1 MPDAADPV
9 PPLAPVRSPLRG
21 GSSVSGG
28 SSPPGG
34 EPVPGD
40 PGDSPAPPTGLSLPA
55 RLCLLAWGADGFG
68 RAEAAVHRLVRAG
81 ALTELAQRGLLV
93 DDGGIATPVDLDAR
107 SGDPVLD
114 GLLDLVRESLP
125 RRWRTWVT
133 SRPRY
138 TFVEVR
144 EQLAAA
150 GHLRVGR
157 RRVLGVFPAADHA
170 LRSVTVAQGLRARA
184 RQVLAGPSPA
194 AEIGERDAALAVLAA
209 AAGLCT
215 TAPPGRADHV
225 DRAGRGG
232 RVEELIERS
241 AARSPALCGVVREIR
256 TALIVAAD
264 ADADAAE
271 TRRPADGR

>member
-1 MPDAADPV
+1 MPDPADLV
-9 PPLAPVRSPLRG
+9 PPLAPGGSPLRG

-28 SSPPGG
+28 SSLRGG
-34 EPVPGD
+34 EPVSGD
-40 PGDSPAPPTGLSLPA
+40 PGDPPGLSLPA
-55 RLCLLAWGADGFG
+55 RLCLLAWGADGSG

-93 DDGGIATPVDLDAR
+93 DDDGIATPVDLDAR

-138 TFVEVR
+138 TFVQLR
-144 EQLAAA
+144 EQLAAE

-157 RRVLGVFPAADHA
+157 RRVLGVFPATDHA
-170 LRSVTVAQGLRARA
+170 LRSVTVAEGLRARA

-194 AEIGERDAALAVLAA
+194 AEIGERDAALAVLAG

-215 TAPPGRADHV
+215 AAPPDRAD
-225 DRAGRGG
+225 RADRGG
-232 RVEELIERS
+232 RVGELIERS
-241 AARSPALCGVVREIR
+241 GAGRPALCGVVREIR
-256 TALIVAAD
+256 TALIEA
-264 ADADAAE
+264 AAE
-271 TRRPADGR
+271 ARSPADGR

>member
-1 MPDAADPV
+1 
-9 PPLAPVRSPLRG
+9 
-21 GSSVSGG
+21 VS
-28 SSPPGG
+28 
-34 EPVPGD
+34 GD
-40 PGDSPAPPTGLSLPA
+40 PGDPPGLSLPA
-55 RLCLLAWGADGFG
+55 RLCLLAWGADGSG

-93 DDGGIATPVDLDAR
+93 DDDGIATPVDLDAR

-138 TFVEVR
+138 TFVQLR
-144 EQLAAA
+144 EQLAAE

-157 RRVLGVFPAADHA
+157 RRVLGVFPATDHA
-170 LRSVTVAQGLRARA
+170 LRSVTVAEGLRARA

-194 AEIGERDAALAVLAA
+194 TEIGERDAALAVLAG

-215 TAPPGRADHV
+215 TAPPDRADRA
-225 DRAGRGG
+225 DRAGRGR
-232 RVEELIERS
+232 RVGELIERS
-241 AARSPALCGVVREIR
+241 GAGRPALCGVVREIR
-256 TALIVAAD
+256 TALIEA
-264 ADADAAE
+264 AAE
-271 TRRPADGR
+271 ARSPADGR

>member
-9 PPLAPVRSPLRG
+9 PPLAPSGSPLCG
-21 GSSVSGG
+21 GSPVSGG
-28 SSPPGG
+28 PSLPGG

-40 PGDSPAPPTGLSLPA
+40 PGDSPVPPPGLSLPA
-55 RLCLLAWGADGFG
+55 RLCLLAWGFDGSG
-68 RAEAAVHRLVRAG
+68 RPGPVVHRLVRAG
-81 ALTELAQRGLLV
+81 ALIELAQRGLLV

-107 SGDPVLD
+107 TGDPVLD

-138 TFVEVR
+138 TFVELR

-157 RRVLGVFPAADHA
+157 RRVLGVFPAANHA
-170 LRSVTVAQGLRARA
+170 LRSVTVAEGLRARA

-215 TAPPGRADHV
+215 TAPPGRAD
-225 DRAGRGG
+225 RAGRGR

-264 ADADAAE
+264 ADADTDAAE
-271 TRRPADGR
+271 ARGPADDR